1 MTLNEFFSSGY
12 HLLTQQQMEQYH
24 FNFFA
29 SEEELG
35 IIGGLDTLEKV
46 VKMKYGFSTLL
57 PVTVAEIQNI
67 VLSVLCMYREKYTHW
82 WEFLK
87 TNYSMFDDYKH
98 TELVRRDNSITDNH
112 SDSETKTNTGTQTNS
127 GTNSETRTDN
137 LTEQTT
143 HGETIT
149 NAVNSYNSAQFK
161 NSEQTTHGGVDSR
174 ANTGTQGTQGSASNT
189 RTDNLSQSVSS
200 SGRKS
205 VVTDED
211 IQREISGNK
220 KQPAELMMTELKL
233 FQSNF
238 LDNMSS
244 DICSYI
250 TMFDFSCIGA
260 DVM

>member
-1 MTLNEFFSSGY
+1 MTLNEFFSNGY
-12 HLLTQQQMEQYH
+12 HLLTQQQLEQYD

-98 TELVRRDNSITDNH
+98 SELVMRDSSVNDTH

-174 ANTGTQGTQGSASNT
+174 ANTGTQTNAGTASNT
-189 RTDNLSQSVSS
+189 RTDNLTQEDNKAGS
-200 SGRKS
+200 KS

-211 IQREISGNK
+211 TEREISGHK

-250 TMFDFSCIGA
+250 TMFDFNFAGCVIE
-260 DVM
+260 

>member
-12 HLLTQQQMEQYH
+12 HLLTQAQLEQYH

-98 TELVRRDNSITDNH
+98 SELVKHDNSVSTH
-112 SDSETKTNTGTQTNS
+112 YSDSDTKTNTGTQTNS

-137 LTEQTT
+137 LTATTT
-143 HGETIT
+143 HGLTTT
-149 NAVNSYNSAQFK
+149 NSTNSYNSQSWK
-161 NSEQTTHGGVDSR
+161 NDSKAVNSGNDSV
-174 ANTGTQGTQGSASNT
+174 ANTGTQTNAGTASNT
-189 RTDNLSQSVSS
+189 RTDNLTQENHKE
-200 SGRKS
+200 GEKS

-211 IQREISGNK
+211 TEREISGHK

-250 TMFDFSCIGA
+250 TMFDFNFSGV
-260 DVM
+260 DMP

>member
-1 MTLNEFFSSGY
+1 MTLNEFFASGY
-12 HLLTQQQMEQYH
+12 HLLTQEQLDEYN

-35 IIGGLDTLEKV
+35 IIGGLETLENV

-57 PVTVAEIQNI
+57 PVSVAEIQNI
-67 VLSVLCMYREKYTHW
+67 VLGVLCMFREKYTHW

-87 TNYSMFDDYKH
+87 TNYDMFNDFKQS
-98 TELVRRDNSITDNH
+98 ELVSRDNSVADHH

-137 LTEQTT
+137 LTEQVT

-161 NSEQTTHGGVDSR
+161 NAEQTTHGGVDSR

-189 RTDNLSQSVSS
+189 RTDNLTQGISS
-200 SGRKS
+200 SGEKS
-205 VVTDED
+205 ITTNED
-211 IQREISGNK
+211 IQREIGGHK
-220 KQPAELMMTELKL
+220 KQPAELMITELKL